1 MKKIFL
7 FLRSVTTYL
16 IILFNIFEILIKS
29 KKIINFI
36 NKKNNENV
44 CICYEG
50 GFGVICNLCDRL
62 IKSKKNF
69 SLILLFDNERF
80 HNRYFKNFF
89 PKQDIFYLNLFSYSY
104 GLTRYF
110 NQKNIE
116 QKNFY
121 IYLSKKYPILFKKI
135 YCL

>member
-7 FLRSVTTYL
+7 FFKIGNYL
-16 IILFNIFEILIKS
+16 FNYTFNIFEILIKS

-62 IKSKKNF
+62 IKSKK
-69 SLILLFDNERF
+69 
-80 HNRYFKNFF
+80 FF
-89 PKQDIFYLNLFSYSY
+89 
-104 GLTRYF
+104 F
-110 NQKNIE
+110 NIT
-116 QKNFY
+116 F
-121 IYLSKKYPILFKKI
+121 
-135 YCL
+135 